1 MKRCFRF
8 FFELGVFCR
17 VECLVIRL
25 NLLNFKEKLQNIL
38 LYGKSFFE
46 KGCYVDMW
54 ICNGKDLFI
63 YSNMLVQM
71 EVDMWICCG
80 EDLFIYF

>member
-1 MKRCFRF
+1 
-8 FFELGVFCR
+8 
-17 VECLVIRL
+17 
-25 NLLNFKEKLQNIL
+25 
-38 LYGKSFFE
+38 
-46 KGCYVDMW
+46 MW